1 MVYMDKYDGEI
12 FNHWDLTSDEVFD
25 LPVEPWNK
33 LYKKSFLDKHSIRFP
48 NQNVIQEDNPFFFKV
63 ITLAEKVGFSTKYLY
78 NRRRRS
84 DSIIGSLG
92 DERIFGRIHVA
103 DLLVKYFLS
112 DDKLMN
118 IIKGI
123 YLIMF
128 LII

>member
-1 MVYMDKYDGEI
+1 MG
-12 FNHWDLTSDEVFD
+12 
-25 LPVEPWNK
+25 PCNK

-78 NRRRRS
+78 NRRRWH

-92 DERIFGRIHVA
+92 DERLFGRIHVA

-112 DDKLMN
+112 DDNCMN